1 MQDAISACTEAI
13 QLDPNYALAFAERSL
28 EFSNYATFSARGP
41 AVHEANDRALAD
53 GRTALSLAPALA
65 DAHYAMAVTL
75 RDSLEFGP
83 ANEEFRRALEFAP
96 GSARMLV
103 AYSRNAAEMGQA
115 AEAISAGRRAIT
127 LDPLN
132 FHVYR
137 GVGLALKNARLYPEA
152 IAAFRTSI
160 SLEPGYALNH
170 ALLGRTYYTMDNFEV
185 ARAECE
191 VASGIVAGQGCLA
204 TTYDKLRRHADAEAM
219 LHRIESSSGD
229 EGAYEYACIY
239 AQWGDKVK
247 ALRWLETAMRLRDSG
262 LALLKV
268 DSYLDPLRKEPRFQ
282 AIERELKFPN

>member
-1 MQDAISACTEAI
+1 LGDVLKLETEIANAVAGALKVSLLGNIATKIELGGTRNPAAFDAYLRGKKIGRTGVTSNEMQDAISAYTEAI

-53 GRTALSLAPALA
+53 ARTALSLAPALA

-160 SLEPGYALNH
+160 SLEQSAKSHPVLWQVKA
-170 ALLGRTYYTMDNFEV
+170 V
-185 ARAECE
+185 
-191 VASGIVAGQGCLA
+191 S
-204 TTYDKLRRHADAEAM
+204 RRH
-219 LHRIESSSGD
+219 
-229 EGAYEYACIY
+229 
-239 AQWGDKVK
+239 
-247 ALRWLETAMRLRDSG
+247 TT
-262 LALLKV
+262 
-268 DSYLDPLRKEPRFQ
+268 
-282 AIERELKFPN
+282 N